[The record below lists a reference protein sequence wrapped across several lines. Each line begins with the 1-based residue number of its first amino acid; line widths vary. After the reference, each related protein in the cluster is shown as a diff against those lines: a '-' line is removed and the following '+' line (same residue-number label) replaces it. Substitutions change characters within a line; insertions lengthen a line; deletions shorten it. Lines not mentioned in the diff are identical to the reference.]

1 MSQKAKVNLAG
12 MGPGLAI
19 FGGVGG
25 GIAGAT
31 DNWVWAVVFVILGAF
46 VGLGIGHGM

>member
-19 FGGVGG
+19 FGG
-25 GIAGAT
+25 IAGAT
-31 DNWVWAVVFVILGAF
+31 DNWVWAVAFVILGAL